1 MLRRPER
8 IAPAE
13 IEKPGIFHEKAI
25 VIFWS
30 IAVWLVV
37 MNTTMFNVA
46 LPSVAK
52 EFDLSP
58 TAASW
63 IVTGYSIV
71 FGIASITYSRLTDYL
86 SIRKLALFGTLLMG
100 VSSLLGYFS
109 DHFILLMAARILQA
123 VGAASFP
130 GLGLVLF
137 SRYIPAERR
146 GRAMSA
152 IASSVSLGFGLG
164 PLVGGVLTQ
173 FLGWN
178 YLFVLTGLVLFTIPF
193 FQKHL
198 PRENDKAVRFD
209 IVGSCLVAVGT
220 TGLLLFVTTFSLW
233 LLALGLVAIGL
244 LWWHVHRV
252 PIPFIQPEILRN
264 KAFTQLIAI
273 GFAGYFINF
282 ATLFCMPIMLAQ
294 IFHLSSMEIG
304 LIIFPGAIIA
314 ATATKKIGALID
326 RFGNDIVLRGGIILI
341 LLSVVLFS
349 TVSSY
354 SMYMILFSY
363 LFMSL
368 GFSSLVASN
377 SNELSLTLASEH
389 VGAGMGMNQLVS
401 FFGGAFGVGVTS
413 MLMVLQKG
421 MEAASIFHNIYAGLC
436 ILPLVSFYLLRKY
449 VESKKIRIMAS

>member
-1 MLRRPER
+1 MTNAQRKCPKKREGDFFPE
-8 IAPAE
+8 
-13 IEKPGIFHEKAI
+13 KVI
-25 VIFWS
+25 VMFWC

-46 LPSVAK
+46 LPSLSN
-52 EFDLSP
+52 EFALTP

-71 FGIASITYSRLTDYL
+71 FGISSITYSRLTDFL
-86 SIRKLALFGTLLMG
+86 SIRKLVLFGILLMG
-100 VSSLLGYFS
+100 VSSLLGYFA
-109 DHFILLMAARILQA
+109 HHYVLLMAARILQA

-130 GLGLVLF
+130 GLGMVLF

-164 PLVGGVLTQ
+164 PLVGGALTQ

-178 YLFVLTGLVLFTIPF
+178 YLFVLTGLVLFTMPF

-198 PRENDKAVRFD
+198 PAEHDKSVRFD
-209 IVGSCLVAVGT
+209 FFGSLLVALGT
-220 TGLLLFVTTFSLW
+220 TGLLLFVTTFSPW
-233 LLALGLVAIGL
+233 LLALGLGAVGL
-244 LWWHVHRV
+244 LWRHVHRV
-252 PIPFIQPEILRN
+252 QTPFIQPEILRN
-264 KAFTQLIAI
+264 KAFTQLIGI

-282 ATLFCMPIMLAQ
+282 ATLFCLPIMLAQ

-304 LIIFPGAIIA
+304 LVIFPGAIIA

-326 RFGNDIVLRGGIILI
+326 QYGNVVVLRGGILLI

-349 TVSSY
+349 TVSSL
-354 SMYMILFSY
+354 SVYMIVFSY
-363 LFMSL
+363 LFMNL
-368 GFSSLVASN
+368 GFSALVASN
-377 SNELSLTLASEH
+377 SNELSLTLVKKH
-389 VGAGMGMNQLVS
+389 VGAGMGINQLVS

-413 MLMVLQKG
+413 MLMVVQKG
-421 MEAASIFHNIYAGLC
+421 MGAGSVFQNIYAGLC

-449 VESKKIRIMAS
+449 VESKKVQIVAS